1 MVFCVDTSAWHHA
14 ARPEVAR
21 RWLAALSADQI
32 GICDH
37 VRLEIL
43 YSANSATDYD
53 ALADELDGLARI
65 PVGAETFTRA
75 CQVQRELAHVA
86 GLHHRSVKIADL
98 VIAAAAELSGT
109 IVWHYDENYDRG
121 RHHRPTYGVDRA
133 ARDPLTADRRHHWMY
148 GDVMRTQVTL
158 GKEELELLDRAAK
171 ASGASRSEL
180 IRRAIH
186 RAYGTG
192 SKQERLAALDHSRG
206 SWRGRD
212 FTGTEYVDAIRGDL
226 NERLARLGLA

>member
-1 MVFCVDTSAWHHA
+1 MPLCEPRCASRRALGSPRESPRVPASIGPRRCLPRRVPRGDGVLRRHQRVAS
-14 ARPEVAR
+14 RPEVAR

-109 IVWHYDENYDRG
+109 IVWHYDENYDRVAAITG
-121 RHHRPTYGVDRA
+121 QPTEWIVPRG
-133 ARDPLTADRRHHWMY
+133 
-148 GDVMRTQVTL
+148 TL
-158 GKEELELLDRAAK
+158 
-171 ASGASRSEL
+171 
-180 IRRAIH
+180 
-186 RAYGTG
+186 
-192 SKQERLAALDHSRG
+192 
-206 SWRGRD
+206 
-212 FTGTEYVDAIRGDL
+212 
-226 NERLARLGLA
+226 

>member
-109 IVWHYDENYDRG
+109 TVWHYDENYDRVAAITG
-121 RHHRPTYGVDRA
+121 QPTEWIVPRG
-133 ARDPLTADRRHHWMY
+133 
-148 GDVMRTQVTL
+148 TL
-158 GKEELELLDRAAK
+158 
-171 ASGASRSEL
+171 
-180 IRRAIH
+180 
-186 RAYGTG
+186 
-192 SKQERLAALDHSRG
+192 
-206 SWRGRD
+206 
-212 FTGTEYVDAIRGDL
+212 
-226 NERLARLGLA
+226 

>member
-1 MVFCVDTSAWHHA
+1 MPLCEPRCAS
-14 ARPEVAR
+14 R
-21 RWLAALSADQI
+21 RALGSPRESPRVPASI
-32 GICDH
+32 GPRRCLPICDH

-109 IVWHYDENYDRG
+109 IVWHYDENYDRVAAITG
-121 RHHRPTYGVDRA
+121 QPTEWIVPRG
-133 ARDPLTADRRHHWMY
+133 
-148 GDVMRTQVTL
+148 TL
-158 GKEELELLDRAAK
+158 
-171 ASGASRSEL
+171 
-180 IRRAIH
+180 
-186 RAYGTG
+186 
-192 SKQERLAALDHSRG
+192 
-206 SWRGRD
+206 
-212 FTGTEYVDAIRGDL
+212 
-226 NERLARLGLA
+226 

>member
-1 MVFCVDTSAWHHA
+1 MPLCEPRCASRRALGSPRESPRVPASIGPRRCLPRRVPRGDGVLRRHQRVASRGA
-14 ARPEVAR
+14 AGSCAP
-21 RWLAALSADQI
+21 WLAALSADQI

-109 IVWHYDENYDRG
+109 IVWHYDENYDRVAAITG
-121 RHHRPTYGVDRA
+121 QPTEWIVPRG
-133 ARDPLTADRRHHWMY
+133 
-148 GDVMRTQVTL
+148 TL
-158 GKEELELLDRAAK
+158 
-171 ASGASRSEL
+171 
-180 IRRAIH
+180 
-186 RAYGTG
+186 
-192 SKQERLAALDHSRG
+192 
-206 SWRGRD
+206 
-212 FTGTEYVDAIRGDL
+212 
-226 NERLARLGLA
+226 